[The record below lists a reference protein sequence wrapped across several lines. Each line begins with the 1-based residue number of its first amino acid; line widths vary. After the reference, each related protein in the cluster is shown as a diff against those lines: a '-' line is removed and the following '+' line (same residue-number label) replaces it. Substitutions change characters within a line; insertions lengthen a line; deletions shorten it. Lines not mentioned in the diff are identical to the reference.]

1 MAQSPRDRELLVGED
16 AMLPCID
23 RARSTEVG
31 RANRRAWWLVPA
43 DAVVSACA
51 RGTASN
57 PANEAD

>member
-1 MAQSPRDRELLVGED
+1 
-16 AMLPCID
+16 MLPCID

-51 RGTASN
+51 RDTASN
-57 PANEAD
+57 PASEAD